1 MALGDYLRS
10 LFGDDPP
17 DIPDAHRDRRPPAR
31 SDTAQTD
38 ALLHRLDRIL
48 WERRAVL
55 SGNIHLIGMQKIRS
69 HLGDSEWQR
78 ISERA
83 QDVAQKAIQ
92 KHCGPDDVFTR
103 YDDLSFLVIFSTL
116 TTEQAQLRCHEIADE
131 IARRLLGENFVA
143 EATEV
148 STGVFETDGSL
159 LFNVVNK
166 KDLIQRLTAENP
178 ITGAGGPT
186 KRAAAA
192 GATPEDPFADEELPD
207 FSFAQYDKAT
217 ALATIRIMYRPMWN
231 LRHKAIANYFATAS
245 GENIFKNRITDS
257 VLREEYSHALS
268 PVEFDIFVARSALR
282 DLSSGIAQGNRV
294 LLCWP
299 IHFETL
305 ASRTNREAYIHLC
318 RDIPDPIRQLLI
330 FELDGLPEGA
340 PQSRLIDIRS
350 ALAPFCRN
358 MIVRLPPDFRNFGQ
372 MAGIGLGGVGFCLS
386 GHTSSDETRIQMMN
400 DFVERAT
407 QVGLRCY
414 VHGLTNRAQVLSAIA
429 AGFEWVDGEGVY
441 QPSDLPGRML
451 RFNLDDLYRGL

>member
-10 LFGDDPP
+10 LFGDDTP
-17 DIPDAHRDRRPPAR
+17 DIPDANRERRAPSR
-31 SDTAQTD
+31 TDTAQTD
-38 ALLHRLDRIL
+38 ALLNKLDRML

-55 SGNIHLIGMQKIRS
+55 SGNIHLVGLQKIRA
-69 HLGDSEWQR
+69 HVGDSEWRR
-78 ISERA
+78 ISDRA
-83 QDVAQKAIQ
+83 QDIAQKTIQ
-92 KHCGPDDVFTR
+92 RYCGPDDVFTR
-103 YDDLSFLVIFSTL
+103 YDDLSFLIIFSAL
-116 TTEQAQLRCHEIADE
+116 TVEQAQLRCHEIADE

-143 EATEV
+143 EASEV

-178 ITGAGGPT
+178 FAGPGAPT
-186 KRAAAA
+186 NREAPAD
-192 GATPEDPFADEELPD
+192 ATPADTLAEEELPG

-231 LRHKAIANYFATAS
+231 LRHKAIANYFVTAS
-245 GENIFKNRITDS
+245 GENIFKKRITDS
-257 VLREEYSHALS
+257 ALREEYSRILS
-268 PVEFDIFVARSALR
+268 PAEFDIFVARSALR
-282 DLSSGIAQGNRV
+282 DLSNGIAQGNRV

-305 ASRTNREAYIHLC
+305 ASRANREAYINLC

-330 FELDGLPEGA
+330 FELDGLPDGA
-340 PQSRLIDIRS
+340 PQSRLIDMRS

-358 MIVRLPPDFRNFGQ
+358 MIVRLTHDFRNFGQ
-372 MAGIGLGGVGFCLS
+372 MAGIGLGGVGFSLS
-386 GHTSSDETRIQMMN
+386 GHTASDEARIQMMN
-400 DFVERAT
+400 DFVERAA

-414 VHGLTNRAQVLSAIA
+414 VHGLSNRAQVLSAIA

-441 QPSDLPGRML
+441 RPSDLPGRMI